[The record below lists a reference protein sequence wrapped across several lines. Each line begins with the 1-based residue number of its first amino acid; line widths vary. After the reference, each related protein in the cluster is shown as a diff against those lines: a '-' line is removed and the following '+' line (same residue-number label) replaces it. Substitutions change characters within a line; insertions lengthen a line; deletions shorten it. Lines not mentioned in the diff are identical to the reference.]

1 MSIDFGWVWQGG
13 FCYSNALFA
22 AAVPRQCEIGK
33 ASLWSGT
40 GSTSGVDSGQVLW
53 MAEA

>member
-1 MSIDFGWVWQGG
+1 MSIDFRWVWQVG

-22 AAVPRQCEIGK
+22 AAVPRRCGKGK
-33 ASLWSGT
+33 APVESG
-40 GSTSGVDSGQVLW
+40 SDDTSGVDSGQVLW